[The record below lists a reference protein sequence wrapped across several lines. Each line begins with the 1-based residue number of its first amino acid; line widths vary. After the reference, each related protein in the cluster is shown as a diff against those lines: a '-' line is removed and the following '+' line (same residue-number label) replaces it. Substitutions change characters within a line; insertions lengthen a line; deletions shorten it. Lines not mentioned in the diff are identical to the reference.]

1 MQNLRRSLRA
11 SRHRIGGFTLIEL
24 MIAVAIIGIL
34 VRLAYPAYTQSVLK
48 SHRAEA
54 KAALLDL
61 ASREERYFGTA
72 NQYSATG
79 VTLGYNAGTTLT
91 AAAPLPVLTGTSVY
105 YNLSVQVPDPA
116 ASAASAPSFL
126 ATATAVG
133 SQVNDTK
140 CKDFSLNAAGV
151 QSVNGTD
158 NATGA
163 CW

>member
-1 MQNLRRSLRA
+1 MQNIRSPLRALRRRT
-11 SRHRIGGFTLIEL
+11 GGFTLIEV

-34 VRLAYPAYTQSVLK
+34 VRLAYPVYTQSVLK

-61 ASREERYFGTA
+61 ASREERYFSTT
-72 NQYSATG
+72 NQYTSTG
-79 VTLGYNAGTTLT
+79 PSLGYATGTTLT
-91 AAAPLPVLTGTSVY
+91 AAAPLPVLTGNTAY
-105 YNLSVQVPDPA
+105 YNLSIQVPAPA
-116 ASAASAPSFL
+116 ASSPSFL

-140 CKDFSLNAAGV
+140 CLDYSLSQSGV
-151 QSVNGTD
+151 QTVDGTD
-158 NATGA
+158 SAGN